1 MQYNIVF
8 TKRGNSEVEMRERER
23 EHDKN
28 TQGVPSFFCF
38 CSRTFRFWH
47 RSELNYII

>member
-23 EHDKN
+23 ESTTKTHR
-28 TQGVPSFFCF
+28 VYHHFFVF
-38 CSRTFRFWH
+38 AHAPLGFGIV
-47 RSELNYII
+47 LN